1 MNGFRGVRALACAAA
16 LIVSACATLPPA
28 TPADVAALAPIGAL
42 RVGLYPG
49 SPTSIIPAEG
59 GTAPRGV
66 AYDLGRDLAKELGVA
81 FEPVVFPSNDKVLD
95 AVRRAAV
102 DLVFTNATQARAA
115 FIDFTPAVL
124 QIEKGYLVP
133 ARSTVR
139 EASALDRSGIRI
151 GISRGST
158 TQAELGEVVRS
169 ATLVPVAS
177 IDEAVRDL
185 SEGRLEAFATN
196 KAILFQMS
204 DRLPGSRVLDGRWGE
219 ETFALGVP
227 KGRPA
232 AAISYLR
239 GFVQFERS
247 AGAVRRAAERAG
259 LRGMS
264 EQ

>member
-1 MNGFRGVRALACAAA
+1 MNAFRRVRALACAAA
-16 LIVSACATLPPA
+16 LLVPACAALPSA
-28 TPADVAALAPIGAL
+28 TPEAVAALAPTGTL

-59 GTAPRGV
+59 GAAPRGV
-66 AYDLGRDLAKELGVA
+66 AYDLGSDLAKEIGVA
-81 FEPVVFPSNDKVLD
+81 FEPVVFPSNDKVLE
-95 AVRRAAV
+95 AVRGGAV

-124 QIEKGYLVP
+124 RIEKGYLVP
-133 ARSTVR
+133 ARSTIR
-139 EASALDRSGIRI
+139 EASSLDRPGIRI

-158 TQAELGEVVRS
+158 TQAELGGVVKS

-177 IDEAVRDL
+177 LDEAIRDL

-204 DRLPGSRVLDGRWGE
+204 DRLAGSRVLAGRWGE
-219 ETFALGVP
+219 ETFALGIP

-232 AAISYLR
+232 AAIPYLA
-239 GFVQFERS
+239 GFVQRERET
-247 AGAVRRAAERAG
+247 GAVRRAAERAG

-264 EQ
+264 AQ